1 MAVLEKIRS
10 HGVLMLIIIGG
21 AMLLFIVS
29 DFINSGSGFFQQMR
43 ANVAEINGDK
53 IKVEDYQRKIDQL
66 NDVVKLEYGNQT
78 TDDMNEQIMNM
89 VWEST
94 VTEKLIQDECE
105 ELGMMV
111 TKDELADILFGQHI
125 SPMIM
130 SSRLFRDENNQF
142 NPNMV
147 KQVIALVD
155 NQEAAEQYSQE
166 DFKSIRNTWQYWE
179 HATKIGRLQ
188 EKYQGLLAK
197 AMVTNPLEAKYS
209 YENGK
214 TSADIVCTSKSYF
227 AIADSTI
234 AVDDKDVKAL
244 YEKKKEQFKRER
256 KMADIQYIAFEV
268 APSKEDFSEV
278 AGTLTQVRSEMY
290 TTEDMKI
297 LVNTSSEVPF
307 VEGYMTEEQ
316 VPEKLKGFAF
326 SGSDSIYGP
335 VLFDRTFTL
344 AKVTKRG
351 IMAPDTVD
359 LSVIVLDAKEEG
371 VKDKADSLEAMIAAG
386 ADFATLAAEHSK
398 AANAKKGGEIGKVT
412 DVELTRELAEKVF
425 STPAG
430 KTFRMEENGDLQI
443 FYVKETGKIVPKV
456 QLAIVEQT
464 VTASSKTRN
473 ELYSKLQQ
481 YVTKNKEAGLFEA
494 EAAKASMPL
503 QAQKNLDINA
513 TSINGMKKMREA
525 VKWVFENE
533 EGKVSDVIEGENWLV
548 AVAVDKIYDKGYR
561 SLEEVRDALV
571 AELRRDKKGE
581 MMVAE
586 MKGKTAEQLEA
597 MGYHSDTIRGV
608 TFANSYAGALGNE
621 PKLVAH
627 VNYVEVG
634 KTSEPIP
641 GLNSAYIFKVIDKQV
656 NPRPYDEKEEM
667 VMLSAREQYQTSYF
681 CIEALKRL
689 ANIEDFRYK
698 YY

>member
-29 DFINSGSGFFQQMR
+29 DFINSGSSWFQKMR

-53 IKVEDYQRKIDQL
+53 IEIEEYQRKIDQL
-66 NDVVKLEYGNQT
+66 NDVVKMEYGNQT
-78 TDDMNEQIMNM
+78 NDDMSEQIMNM

-94 VTEKLIQDECE
+94 ITEKLILDECE

-111 TKDELADILFGQHI
+111 SKDELADILFGQHI

-147 KQVIALVD
+147 KQVISLLD

-166 DFKSIRNTWQYWE
+166 DFKTIRNTWQYWE

-214 TSADIVCTSKSYF
+214 TSADIVCTSKNYF

-234 AVDDKDVKAL
+234 TIDEKDVKAL

-268 APSKEDFSEV
+268 TPSKEDFQEV
-278 AGTLTQVRSEMY
+278 ANTLSQVREEM
-290 TTEDMKI
+290 TSAEDIKI
-297 LVNTSSEVPF
+297 VVNTSSEVPF

-335 VLFDRTFTL
+335 VLFENTFTM

-371 VKDKADSLEAMIAAG
+371 AAAKADSIEAMIAAG
-386 ADFATLAAEHSK
+386 ADFATLAAENSK
-398 AANAKKGGEIGKVT
+398 AANANKGGEIGKVT
-412 DVELTRELAEKVF
+412 DVELTRDLAEKVF

-430 KTFRMEENGDLQI
+430 KTFRMEENGALQI
-443 FYVKETGKIVPKV
+443 FYVKEVGKTVEKV

-473 ELYSKLQQ
+473 ELYTKLQQ

-503 QAQKNLDINA
+503 QIQKSLDINA

-561 SLEEVRDALV
+561 SFEEVRDILV

-586 MKGKTAEQLEA
+586 MKGKTAEQLES

-608 TFANSYAGALGNE
+608 TYANPYAGALGNE

-634 KTSEPIP
+634 KTSEPIS
-641 GLNSAYIFKVIDKQV
+641 GLNAAYIFKVIDKQE

-667 VMLSAREQYQTSYF
+667 IMLSAREQYQTSYF

-689 ANIEDFRYK
+689 ANIEDYRYK